1 MSDTKLDEAK
11 SLTTSPERLAELVS
25 MSPELARAVAANPN
39 APPKLLQKLSK
50 YNDLKTRK
58 NLAGNPNT
66 TIDILFKL
74 GKDFPEE
81 FLNNPIL
88 GLLLLENPNFIESI
102 PADTFIELLRV
113 GDVPLFVEWG
123 LRAPTSNPNYTNW
136 RLAIASNPNT
146 TKEVLLQLYNQSP
159 KTNIAQAALLHVN
172 WKGEITEDWDEAAF
186 IEIRTCGYISRNKIK
201 EQLLQELD
209 IIPEHLRPYSEN
221 YRYIISL
228 YKHSISTYKYLD
240 LLNQIPFISKNAYKI
255 FENLNNRKKS
265 IDSSTLTKFS
275 FFLLLPYWLTQSLIK
290 YSVYNKR
297 KTLILLFITAL
308 LSIISPPLTI
318 ALLKLILA
326 LIILILLFSFLVIFG
341 ALFALFAVI
350 TSISVVGL
358 VLIVLIFITDKLYS
372 HFKNYKQKRLD
383 RRQLSKY
390 NSNTHKQDLE
400 IAINPNTAPRIL
412 FELASSRWLEVREAV
427 AVNPNADAE
436 VLNKLVQDESLK
448 LQLLVAKHS
457 NTPVEVLIEFAKSK
471 SIEKK
476 TAVAKN
482 LKTPLS
488 TLKHLGL
495 SSKKYETVCPEA
507 IKTIKQCY
515 PEELTNILVEYVEK
529 TPRPSAARLFL
540 LLHATA
546 PSDFLARH
554 YRSLDWRER
563 YAVAQNPNTP
573 INILEKL
580 RIDAN
585 CIVRATAKARF

>member
-11 SLTTSPERLAELVS
+11 SLTTSPERLAELIS
-25 MSPELARAVAANPN
+25 MSVELARAVAANPN

-50 YNDLKTRK
+50 YNDLKTRQ
-58 NLAGNPNT
+58 NVALNPNT
-66 TIDILFKL
+66 TMYVLFKL
-74 GKDFPEE
+74 GKNFPEE

-88 GLLLLENPNFIESI
+88 GLLLLENPNFLESV
-102 PADTFIELLRV
+102 PTDTFIELLRV
-113 GDVPLFVEWG
+113 VDVPLFVEWG
-123 LRAPTSNPNYTNW
+123 LKVPTSNPNYTNC
-136 RLAIASNPNT
+136 RLAIASNLNT

-159 KTNIAQAALLHVN
+159 KTNIAQVALLHVN

-209 IIPEHLRPYSEN
+209 IIPKHLRPYSEN

-240 LLNQIPFISKNAYKI
+240 LLNQIPFLSRNTYKI
-255 FENLNNRKKS
+255 FENINNRMKS
-265 IDSSTLTKFS
+265 IDSSSRTNFL
-275 FFLLLPYWLTQSLIK
+275 FFLLLPYWLTQNLIK
-290 YSVYNKR
+290 YSVYTKR
-297 KTLILLFITAL
+297 RTLILLFITAL
-308 LSIISPPLTI
+308 LSTISPPLAI
-318 ALLKLILA
+318 ILLKLILA
-326 LIILILLFSFLVIFG
+326 LIMITLILSLLTILG
-341 ALFALFAVI
+341 ALFTLFAVI
-350 TSISVVGL
+350 IVSPI
-358 VLIVLIFITDKLYS
+358 LIFLIFIANKLYR
-372 HFKNYKQKRLD
+372 FIKNYKQKRLD

-390 NSNTHKQDLE
+390 NSNIYKQDLE
-400 IAINPNTAPRIL
+400 TAINPNTSPRIL

-427 AVNPNADAE
+427 AVNPNADVE
-436 VLNKLVQDESLK
+436 VLKKLAQDESLK
-448 LQLLVAKHS
+448 LQLLVAKHY
-457 NTPVEVLIEFAKSK
+457 NTPAEVLTEFAKSK
-471 SIEKK
+471 SVEKK
-476 TAVAKN
+476 IAVAQN
-482 LKTPLS
+482 IKTPLS
-488 TLKHLGL
+488 TLKYLAL
-495 SSKKYETVCPEA
+495 SSRKYKTVCPAA

-540 LLHATA
+540 LLHETA
-546 PSDFLARH
+546 PSDFLTRH

-580 RIDAN
+580 RLDAN

>member
-1 MSDTKLDEAK
+1 MFDTELYEA
-11 SLTTSPERLAELVS
+11 TNIATPPERLAELVG
-25 MSPELARAVAANPN
+25 MSTELARAVATNPN
-39 APPKLLQKLSK
+39 APSKLLEKLSK
-50 YNDLKTRK
+50 LDDLETRR
-58 NLAGNPNT
+58 NVALNPNT
-66 TIDILFKL
+66 ATNILFKL

-88 GLLLLENPNFIESI
+88 GLLLLENPNFLESI
-102 PADTFIELLRV
+102 PANTFIELLQV
-113 GDVPLFVEWG
+113 GNVPLFVEWG

-136 RLAIASNPNT
+136 HLAIASNPNT

-228 YKHSISTYKYLD
+228 YKHSINTYKYLD

-308 LSIISPPLTI
+308 LSIISPSLTI

-350 TSISVVGL
+350 VVGL

-400 IAINPNTAPRIL
+400 TAINPNTSPRIL
-412 FELASSRWLEVREAV
+412 FELASSCWLEVREAV

-436 VLNKLVQDESLK
+436 VLKKLAQDEPLK

-476 TAVAKN
+476 IAVAKN

-488 TLKHLGL
+488 TLKHLAL
-495 SSKKYETVCPEA
+495 SSRKCETVCPAA

-540 LLHATA
+540 LLHKTA
-546 PSDFLARH
+546 PSHFLARH
-554 YRSLDWRER
+554 YSSLDWRER

-580 RIDAN
+580 RLDAN